1 MLILLDEREDN
12 TATFKE
18 LERSFGVSQPT
29 MAGIIR
35 RLKQKNLVET
45 LTDSDD
51 RRIKMAR
58 LTQDGLEKCREGY
71 QYMAKAEEM
80 ILADLTEEERNELLH
95 LLTKIHESLV

>member
-1 MLILLDEREDN
+1 
-12 TATFKE
+12 
-18 LERSFGVSQPT
+18 

-51 RRIKMAR
+51 RQIKMAR

-71 QYMAKAEEM
+71 KYMAKAEEM
-80 ILADLTEEERNELLH
+80 IPGSLTEEERSELLL